1 MIGKVVGRDIPKFK
15 HRWFGTIDVEADG
28 KTYTLYTAGVAKWL
42 FEGDKVEIV
51 IKSKP
56 KEIKGS
62 LTLLFEDYELYR
74 YYGREKVKIWPYWFK
89 EVKYP
94 RYSPFGNVL
103 YEYRIRAREAVFESD
118 FEAIAELE
126 QYHYASEKEK
136 IALWRCDGCERFFEA
151 NVKQECPYCGS
162 DDVHIVEIKG
172 STPASRFLILEL
184 AEREEYEPKVVAYV
198 RVDPPIPLMHRRLPD
213 GRVVRNIREKVF
225 PYSWFHPVY
234 SPELVMKQKY
244 KEFRK
249 RFGKKIARQ
258 KVWEIAIWEAMRRSN
273 TACSRIARVVVHP
286 DYRSDGLGM
295 LAVKLAVEW
304 ISERRVPEMKK
315 RKHLVETIAQMARFN
330 PFFEKVGFKYV
341 WDTASGRPVLYYP
354 ITDRA
359 REVIDKFLKEDEF
372 ARMHGGKL
380 CVSRYGK
387 VEPLKSPI
395 VFRNVSKV
403 FESHLD
409 LSKLDSDVR
418 DLLSAFGVRHRV
430 IERHVIRNATFE
442 INPGEVVVVV
452 GASGAGKTTLLRLI
466 LGAVAGI
473 DGELYRPTSGSI
485 EAPKA
490 KVGVIIQQEFE
501 PEFGDESILEHVYE
515 KVGDLYV
522 AVEILNK
529 AGLSDAVL
537 YRARYREL
545 STGQKERA
553 KIASVLAERP
563 SLLLIDEFASHL
575 DTLTAM
581 RVARK
586 VAEIVRN
593 AGITLVAVTHRREVI
608 DALEPDK
615 IIYVGYGITKVEPGS
630 KRGPSS
636 EA

>member
-1 MIGKVVGRDIPKFK
+1 MIGKVVGREIPKFK
-15 HRWFGTIDVEADG
+15 HRWFGTIDVEVEG
-28 KTYTLYTAGVAKWL
+28 KTYTLYTAGVAKWI
-42 FEGDKVEIV
+42 FEGDRVEIKV
-51 IKSKP
+51 KSKP

-62 LTLLFEDYELYR
+62 LTLLFDDYELYR
-74 YYGREKVKIWPYWFK
+74 YYGREKVKVWPYWMK
-89 EVKYP
+89 DVKYP
-94 RYSPFGNVL
+94 RYSPFGSKL
-103 YEYRIRAREAVFESD
+103 YEYKIRAREAVFESD

-136 IALWRCDGCERFFEA
+136 IALWRCDDCETLFEA
-151 NVKQECPYCGS
+151 NVKQSCPNCGS
-162 DDVHIVEIKG
+162 EDVHIVEIKG

-184 AEREEYEPKVVAYV
+184 AERMEYEPKVVAYV
-198 RVDPPIPLMHRRLPD
+198 RVDPPIPLMYRRLPD
-213 GRVVRNIREKVF
+213 GRIVRNIRERVF

-234 SPELVMKQKY
+234 SPELMMKQKY

-249 RFGKKIARQ
+249 RFGRKIARQ
-258 KVWEIAIWEAMRRSN
+258 KIWEIAIWEAMRVSN

-304 ISERRVPEMKK
+304 IEERRVPEMKK
-315 RKHLVETIAQMARFN
+315 KKHLVETIAQMARFN

-359 REVIDKFLKEDEF
+359 KELIEKFLKEDEF
-372 ARMHGGKL
+372 AKMHGGRL
-380 CVSRYGK
+380 CVSRYGR
-387 VEPLKSPI
+387 VSPLQKPI

-409 LSKLDSDVR
+409 VSRLEKEVR
-418 DLLSAFGVRHRV
+418 ELLSAFGVRHRV

-442 INPGEVVVVV
+442 INPGEIVAVV

-466 LGAVAGI
+466 LGAVSDVEGNMYKPSS
-473 DGELYRPTSGSI
+473 GEI

-490 KVGVIIQQEFE
+490 KVGVIIPQEIE
-501 PEFGDESILEHVYE
+501 PEFGDESILEHVYG
-515 KVGDLYV
+515 KTGDLYV
-522 AVEILNK
+522 AVEILNR

-537 YRARYREL
+537 YRAKYREL
-545 STGQKERA
+545 STGQRERA
-553 KIASVLAERP
+553 RIASVLAERP
-563 SLLLIDEFASHL
+563 SLILIDEFASHL

-586 VAEIVRN
+586 VGEIVRG
-593 AGITLVAVTHRREVI
+593 AGITLVAVTHRKEVI

-615 IIYVGYGITKVEPGS
+615 IIYVGYGITRVEKHS
-630 KRGPSS
+630 KIQ
-636 EA
+636 